1 MSRLVAPMA
10 QGYRSTGAFRRVSD
24 YSGSRLA
31 VPHTE
36 PTRGY
41 RYLA

>member
-1 MSRLVAPMA
+1 MSRFVAPMA
-10 QGYRSTGAFRRVSD
+10 QAYSSKGAFRRVSD
-24 YSGSRLA
+24 CSRSRLA

-41 RYLA
+41 RYFA